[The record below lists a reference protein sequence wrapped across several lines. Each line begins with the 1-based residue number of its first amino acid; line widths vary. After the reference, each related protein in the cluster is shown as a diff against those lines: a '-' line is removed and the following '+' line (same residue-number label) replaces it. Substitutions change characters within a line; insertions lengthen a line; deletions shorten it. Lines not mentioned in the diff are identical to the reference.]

1 VAYVAVFVLFV
12 GAIAAIAAVGAGRG
26 RAIRVALGLGTATFV
41 LLTATLVLD
50 AILLRHVSS
59 ENCPDTG
66 TVGGELQI
74 VLGIGAIVTSAA
86 GLGAA
91 LRAAADHRVGGSAIA
106 VTEALAAAAA
116 LVLTVAPW
124 LCGLG

>member
-91 LRAAADHRVGGSAIA
+91 YGPRPITASAAAQSR
-106 VTEALAAAAA
+106 
-116 LVLTVAPW
+116 
-124 LCGLG
+124 